1 MNRLEALRGVLTRLA
16 VEADAA
22 KNPMQKDM
30 VAGAIQG
37 IDALIGYHQLGM
49 QLVQLGTKPGV
60 ILTRD
65 NERRRS
71 EAIAKTVRELTLH
84 ASGIRAYF
92 LQQLQQVKHEDQTG
106 DRGNGQSTGSARPD
120 AQASQDAG

>member
-22 KNPMQKDM
+22 KNAMQKDM

-37 IDALIGYHQLGM
+37 IDALIGYHQLGL
-49 QLVQLGTKPGV
+49 QLVQLGHQNGV
-60 ILTRD
+60 ILTRE
-65 NERRRS
+65 NEAKRS
-71 EAIAKTVRELTLH
+71 RAIAKTVRDLAMH
-84 ASGIRAYF
+84 AHGIREF
-92 LQQLQQVKHEDQTG
+92 FLQQVKHEDQTG

-120 AQASQDAG
+120 AQASQDARQPD